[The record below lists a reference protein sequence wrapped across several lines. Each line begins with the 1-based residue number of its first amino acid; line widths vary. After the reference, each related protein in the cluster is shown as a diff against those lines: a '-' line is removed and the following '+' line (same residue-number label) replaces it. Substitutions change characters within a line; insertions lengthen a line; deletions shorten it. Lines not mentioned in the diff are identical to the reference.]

1 MCGSNASSWHVDG
14 GHSQRSGCAE
24 LGPRPPGPGPRSPG
38 PRLSA
43 TQTPNCQFFSKAPI
57 EVRNYKERD
66 VVAASKHCEPSLCD
80 SCAMEYIIIFYL
92 YGLQFGYNSWYVFEY
107 LVVQKHCIYS
117 FTH

>member
-1 MCGSNASSWHVDG
+1 MVVRCAAVTLAVGTWMAAVRNAPAAPSW
-14 GHSQRSGCAE
+14 A
-24 LGPRPPGPGPRSPG
+24 PGPRAPG

-43 TQTPNCQFFSKAPI
+43 TQTPNCQFFSKVAI

-66 VVAASKHCEPSLCD
+66 VVTASTHCEQSLCD
-80 SCAMEYIIIFYL
+80 GRAMEYIIIFYL
-92 YGLQFGYNSWYVFEY
+92 YSLQFGYNSWYVFEY